1 MARQIF
7 LETFEDLFTFV
18 AEQGNIEITVS
29 AESLT
34 KVKTLVNVADDIIN
48 SAFEWWFLQKEFI
61 LNLEPPYSTGTVAV
75 TEKSSAVVGSSTLWS
90 GNVAAKGMFHVD
102 GDSEIYPIQSVG
114 GNGAIVLGVTDAEVT
129 YKEDTATGKS
139 YNIWTNVYALP
150 SDFKEMLQPT
160 QAFWPYH
167 PQPLGIR
174 EFRRMQRDFATDEGR
189 PEFYTLESDEDGTQS
204 IIFIPFPDELSTV
217 EGDYVQMTTPMSSD
231 GDKPLM
237 PRDYRDAIAWKSLQ
251 LHFQGERNDM
261 ERARY
266 FEGLFEVRRA
276 RMLGDHKTRQQE
288 DLPMI
293 RPSFR
298 RYERRSRRSSR
309 VYDSNW
315 TRRTL
320 R

>member
-7 LETFEDLFTFV
+7 LETFEDLFTFI

-29 AESLT
+29 TENLN
-34 KVKTLVNVADDIIN
+34 KVKTLINVADDIIN
-48 SAFEWWFLQKEFI
+48 SAFEWWYLQKQFRV
-61 LNLEPPYSTGTVAV
+61 NLEPPYETGTLTTTAEG
-75 TEKSSAVVGSSTLWS
+75 TTFAGSGTAWSTNLLAKAKIQVVG
-90 GNVAAKGMFHVD
+90 
-102 GDSEIYPIQSVG
+102 
-114 GNGAIVLGVTDAEVT
+114 DAEVYPVQSMDSDTALTLGVPGQTIT
-129 YKEDTATGKS
+129 YKGDAASGAS
-139 YNIWTNVYALP
+139 YKIWTDVYALP
-150 SDFKEMLQPT
+150 SDFKEMLQPH
-160 QAFWPYH
+160 QAFWPYY

-217 EGDYVQMTTPMSSD
+217 EGDYVQMTTPMSAD
-231 GDKPLM
+231 GDKPLI
-237 PRDYRDAIAWKSLQ
+237 PRDYRDAIAWKALQ
-251 LHFQGERNDM
+251 LHYQGERNDM

-266 FEGLFEVRRA
+266 FEGLFGVRRA

-315 TRRTL
+315 SRRTL

>member
-1 MARQIF
+1 MAREIF
-7 LETFEDLFTFV
+7 LEDFEDIFTFV
-18 AEQGNIEITVS
+18 SEQANVEIVVS
-29 AESLT
+29 TENLN
-34 KVKTLVNVADDIIN
+34 KLKTLINVAYDMVC
-48 SAFEWWFLQKEFI
+48 SSFEWWFLQKKFI
-61 LNLEPPYSTGTVAV
+61 INLEPPYSTGTVDV
-75 TEKSSAVVGSSTLWS
+75 TEKSSAIVGSSTLWAA
-90 GNVAAKGMFHVD
+90 NVAAKGMFNVD
-102 GDSEIYPIQSVG
+102 GDAEISPIQSVG
-114 GNGAIVLGVTDAEVT
+114 SNTAIVLGVTDTEVT

-150 SDFKEMLQPT
+150 SDFKEMLQPH
-160 QAFWPYH
+160 QAFWPFY

-174 EFRRMQRDFATDEGR
+174 EFRRMQRDFGTDEGK

-204 IIFIPFPDELSTV
+204 IIFTPFPDELSTV
-217 EGDYVQMTTPMSSD
+217 EGDYVLEVTPLSAD
-231 GDKPLM
+231 GDKPLI
-237 PRDYRDAIAWKSLQ
+237 PRDYRDAIAWKALQ
-251 LHFQGERNDM
+251 GWFQGERNDM

-266 FEGLFEVRRA
+266 FEGLFETRRA

-298 RYERRSRRSSR
+298 RYERHARRSSR